1 MLKKGGK
8 MKDTDDLYAAL
19 GLSPGATRKEV
30 AQAFR
35 TLARRHHPDSP
46 GGDRAAYA
54 RVRHAY
60 EVLTD
65 PLSRPAPESGPAAPP
80 PRRGVPIPVRVR
92 RPRAR
97 HGADRTAE
105 LRVDLPLAVHG
116 GTAALD
122 LGDGRVETVA
132 VPPGTGHRARI
143 RLPGRGGPGAH
154 GGAPGDLV
162 VTVLVADHPVYRRT
176 GPDLRAT
183 LPIGYA
189 EAALGT
195 EASIT
200 ALDGREIRVPVPPGT
215 AQGATITLPGQGVPG
230 RGGTGALVLDVVID
244 VPAGPLSADQR
255 AALEH
260 LGAALPAPRK
270 EPRR

>member
-1 MLKKGGK
+1 
-8 MKDTDDLYAAL
+8 MKDPDDPHAVL
-19 GLSPGATRKEV
+19 GLRPGATREQV
-30 AQAFR
+30 DRAFR
-35 TLARRHHPDSP
+35 ALALRHHPDAP

-60 EVLTD
+60 EALAG
-65 PLSRPAPESGPAAPP
+65 SRARAGPGAERAAP

-92 RPRAR
+92 RARPRR
-97 HGADRTAE
+97 GADLTAP
-105 LRVDLPLAVHG
+105 LRVGLPLAVHG
-116 GTAALD
+116 GTADLD
-122 LGDGRVETVA
+122 LGGGDTLTVA
-132 VPPGTGHRARI
+132 VPPGTEHRARL
-143 RLPGRGGPGAH
+143 RLPGRGAPGAH

-162 VTVLVADHPVYRRT
+162 VTVLVADHPVFRRV
-176 GPDLRAT
+176 GRDLRAT
-183 LPIGYA
+183 LPLGYA
-189 EAALGT
+189 EAVLGT
-195 EASIT
+195 EAAIT
-200 ALDGREIRVPVPPGT
+200 ALDGRVLRVPVPPGT

-230 RGGTGALVLDVVID
+230 RGGTGALVLAVAID